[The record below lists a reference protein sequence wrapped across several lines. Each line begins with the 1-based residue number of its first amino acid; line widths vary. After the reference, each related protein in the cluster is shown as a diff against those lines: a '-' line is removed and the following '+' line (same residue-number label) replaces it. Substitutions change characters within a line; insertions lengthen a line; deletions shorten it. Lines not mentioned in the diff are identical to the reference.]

1 MPKQFSFHPSDIDRS
16 AGQLLHQQLYERIRC
31 AVCDGRLLPGA
42 RLPSTRSLAVQLGVA
57 RGTVDVVYARLTSEG
72 YLTPNGNRGTI
83 VTPGLRLR
91 ASRTLPSISSAAARD
106 QSSEEVGLPLQLGLP
121 ALDLFPCKPWTG
133 ILARHARQLSSL
145 SMVSPN
151 PMGLPALRESI
162 IAYLAVSR
170 GITCTAEQIVVTHG
184 YQDAL
189 NLAADLVS
197 VPGDAVWIEDP
208 GYGFSRWALQ
218 ARELKILPVPVDDE
232 GLQVDYGLTHAP
244 VARLA
249 VVTPAHQF
257 PLGTTLSTP
266 RRHKLL
272 AWAARS
278 GSWILE
284 DDYDCEF
291 HYSGYKPAALKALD
305 VEDRVF
311 YVGSF
316 SKSLLPSLRLGY
328 IVLPRRLAKAA
339 RERQELR
346 YRGVSILGQLAV
358 AEFMTEGHFARH
370 LRRMRLHYKARR
382 NALVSALKYQF
393 GDEINLPLRAGG
405 LHMLAH
411 FRNCEDD
418 TGLAERALRLGLKPS
433 SLSGQTM
440 RHDAGRGLLMCFTN
454 VPESKAEDTAIA
466 LRRAAE

>member
-1 MPKQFSFHPSDIDRS
+1 MKKTFSFQSSDLDWTSRQS
-16 AGQLLHQQLYERIRC
+16 LHQQLYERIRS
-31 AVCDGRLLPGA
+31 AVRDQRLLSGA

-57 RGTVDVVYARLTSEG
+57 RGTVDAVYARLTSEG
-72 YLTPNGNRGTI
+72 YLTPNGNRGT
-83 VTPGLRLR
+83 VVNPELRLR
-91 ASRTLPSISSAAARD
+91 PSRTLCDVSRAAVR
-106 QSSEEVGLPLQLGLP
+106 SSEERWFPLQLGLP
-121 ALDLFPCKPWTG
+121 ALDLFPCKPWTR
-133 ILARHARQLSSL
+133 LFARHVRQLSPAG
-145 SMVSPN
+145 MVCPD
-151 PMGLPALRESI
+151 PMGLPALREALV
-162 IAYLAVSR
+162 AYLAVSR
-170 GITCTAEQIVVTHG
+170 GISCVPEQIIVTHG
-184 YQDAL
+184 YQEAL

-197 VPGDAVWIEDP
+197 IPGDKVWIEDP
-208 GYGFSRWALQ
+208 GYGFSRRVLQ
-218 ARELKILPVPVDDE
+218 AREMRIVPVPVDNE
-232 GLQVDYGLTHAP
+232 GLQVDYGLTRASN
-244 VARLA
+244 ARLA

-257 PLGTTLSTP
+257 PLGTTLSNP

-284 DDYDCEF
+284 DDYDSEF

-328 IVLPRRLAKAA
+328 IVLPRPMVKIA

-346 YRGVSILGQLAV
+346 HRGVSTLGQLVV

-382 NALVSALKYQF
+382 NALASALKNQF
-393 GDEINLPLRAGG
+393 CDEIDLPLRAGG

-411 FRNCEDD
+411 FRNCDD
-418 TGLAERALRLGLKPS
+418 DVGFAERALLFGLKPS
-433 SLSGQTM
+433 PLSGQTM
-440 RHDAGRGLLMCFTN
+440 QHCAGRGLLMCFTN
-454 VPESKAEDTAIA
+454 VPESKAEDIAIA
-466 LRRAAE
+466 LLRAAK